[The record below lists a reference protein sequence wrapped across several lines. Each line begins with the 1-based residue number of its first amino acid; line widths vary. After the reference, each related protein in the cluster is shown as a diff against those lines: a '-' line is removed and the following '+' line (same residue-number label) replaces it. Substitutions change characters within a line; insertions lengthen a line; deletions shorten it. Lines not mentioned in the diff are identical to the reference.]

1 MTETTYNELKRGIED
16 LQKNVDVVA
25 PNFCIKIALEVLK
38 DKRVQDAFI
47 ELINNGYL
55 FEGVSCEPFGLDET
69 YVYFQFGCKP
79 PRICFIVPLLRVTY
93 DLSLHKVVKIE
104 HLSVH
109 NVGHIPPH

>member
-38 DKRVQDAFI
+38 DKKVQDAFI

-55 FEGVSCEPFGLDET
+55 FEGDPASHLDLTKLT
-69 YVYFQFGCKP
+69 YTFNLDANHQEYV
-79 PRICFIVPLLRVTY
+79 L
-93 DLSLHKVVKIE
+93 
-104 HLSVH
+104 
-109 NVGHIPPH
+109 